1 MRKIFGMVLLA
12 SSTNMALAHT
22 LEGSAVTTLGHQLF
36 GMHHILLPVVLLAAV
51 CYLGRSW
58 YRSDRIK

>member
-1 MRKIFGMVLLA
+1 MRIIFGIVFLA
-12 SSTNMALAHT
+12 GSANMALAHT

-36 GMHHILLPVVLLAAV
+36 GMHHLLLPVVLLAAIF
-51 CYLGRSW
+51 YLGRSW

>member
-1 MRKIFGMVLLA
+1 MVLLA

-36 GMHHILLPVVLLAAV
+36 GMHHILLPALLLAAV
-51 CYLGRSW
+51 FYLGRNW
-58 YRSDRIK
+58 YRRNRIE